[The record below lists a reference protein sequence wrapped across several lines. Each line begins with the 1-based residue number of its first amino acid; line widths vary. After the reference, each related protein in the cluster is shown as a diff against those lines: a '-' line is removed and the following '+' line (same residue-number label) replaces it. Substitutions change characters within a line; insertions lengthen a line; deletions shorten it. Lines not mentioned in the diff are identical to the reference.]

1 MDIRSKELDDALQR
15 ANRKSKEKTVRGVQE
30 KQVDPNEIMF
40 NTEKV
45 GKLVAKIMD
54 SRKVKKKLDKIIN
67 ARRPTD
73 LNQDSTMKFL
83 YTLNLVVGNGQ
94 RGNTISLMKIKEF
107 DDAKNSKEA
116 IKVIFCAEHKT
127 TVSSRPAPVVFPF
140 PDVFRAVD
148 NYINLYR

>member
-30 KQVDPNEIMF
+30 KQVDPIEIMF

-45 GKLVAKIMD
+45 GKLVAAIMD
-54 SRKVKKKLDKIIN
+54 SRKVKKKLAKIIN
-67 ARRPTD
+67 VRKPTD
-73 LNQDSTMKFL
+73 PNQDSTMKFL
-83 YTLNLVVGNGQ
+83 YTLNLVFGNGQ

-116 IKVIFCAEHKT
+116 IKVVK
-127 TVSSRPAPVVFPF
+127 R
-140 PDVFRAVD
+140 
-148 NYINLYR
+148 Y